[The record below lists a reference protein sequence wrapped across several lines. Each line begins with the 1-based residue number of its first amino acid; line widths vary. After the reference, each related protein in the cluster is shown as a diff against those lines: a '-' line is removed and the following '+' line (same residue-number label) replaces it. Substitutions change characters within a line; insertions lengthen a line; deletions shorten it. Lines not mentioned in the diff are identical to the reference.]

1 MEQQR
6 VHQQPRPWKANAD
19 GNVTNKPPGSSVMMV
34 MVMTMVMMMMVVIM
48 VMVMMMMFR
57 SDMFS
62 LGQPDPVSVTYH
74 KEVQI
79 IFSMKEITKLNTEV
93 ED

>member
-1 MEQQR
+1 
-6 VHQQPRPWKANAD
+6 
-19 GNVTNKPPGSSVMMV
+19 
-34 MVMTMVMMMMVVIM
+34 MMMI
-48 VMVMMMMFR
+48 MMMMFR

>member
-1 MEQQR
+1 
-6 VHQQPRPWKANAD
+6 
-19 GNVTNKPPGSSVMMV
+19 
-34 MVMTMVMMMMVVIM
+34 MMMMMMMMMMMIM
-48 VMVMMMMFR
+48 MMMMLMMFR

-74 KEVQI
+74 KEVQV

>member
-1 MEQQR
+1 MRE
-6 VHQQPRPWKANAD
+6 
-19 GNVTNKPPGSSVMMV
+19 GSSGPGQVSSDWSV
-34 MVMTMVMMMMVVIM
+34 SIILSSDW
-48 VMVMMMMFR
+48 

-62 LGQPDPVSVTYH
+62 LGQPNPVSVTYH

>member
-1 MEQQR
+1 MTSSSTRE
-6 VHQQPRPWKANAD
+6 
-19 GNVTNKPPGSSVMMV
+19 GSSGPGQVSSDWSV
-34 MVMTMVMMMMVVIM
+34 SIILSSDW
-48 VMVMMMMFR
+48 

>member
-1 MEQQR
+1 MTTVAVQVGHAGDHLE
-6 VHQQPRPWKANAD
+6 PRLSHRLKVACDWS
-19 GNVTNKPPGSSVMMV
+19 VSIILSSDW
-34 MVMTMVMMMMVVIM
+34 
-48 VMVMMMMFR
+48 